1 MSIIEL
7 MVGIVVAMLVGL
19 AATQS
24 AMMFTANQRQGVG
37 AGGAAVNS
45 GTVLSA
51 VKDDVSAA
59 GLGFFNGSNFLCDR
73 LNLSVGATKHF
84 DGATFSP
91 LRVTRDA
98 AGDTI
103 DVVYATRVESGAS
116 VLLKSTSD
124 GSSASLMSFLPVS
137 AGQSVLMAPG
147 NPGALAVP
155 CLVRTVSANTAAT
168 SEASQ
173 KLDFSTAGA
182 HNRHN
187 SAVFTTPPG
196 FVEGDRVTQLG
207 TLRWTRYRIDAGN
220 LVIERPLEGTS
231 AVLARDVISFRVQY
245 GVAPVTAAGAPL
257 NTTLQEW
264 ADPTDD
270 FATVGSGNL
279 PRIRAMRL
287 GLIVRSP
294 QVERPGA
301 DGVCRATDTKPALFG
316 LPPEHLDSDDWNCWR
331 YRTTTVVVP
340 LRNIV
345 IGLR

>member
-7 MVGIVVAMLVGL
+7 MVGIVVALLVGL

-37 AGGAAVNS
+37 TGGAAVNS

-51 VKDDVSAA
+51 IKDDVAAA
-59 GLGFFNGSNFLCDR
+59 GLGFFNGSNFLCAR
-73 LNLSVGATKHF
+73 LNLSIDATRHS
-84 DGATFSP
+84 DGAAFSP
-91 LRVTRDA
+91 LRVTRDI
-98 AGDTI
+98 AGDTV

-124 GSSASLMSFLPVS
+124 GSSASIMSFLPVS
-137 AGQSVLMAPG
+137 AGQAVLMSPAE
-147 NPGALAVP
+147 PGALAVP
-155 CLVRTVSANTAAT
+155 CLVRTVSTNTAAT

-173 KLDFSTAGA
+173 KLAFATTGA
-182 HNRHN
+182 NNRHN
-187 SAVFTTPPG
+187 ATVFTTNPG

-207 TLRWTRYRIDAGN
+207 TVRWTRYRIDAGN
-220 LVIERPLEGTS
+220 LIIERPLEGTS

-264 ADPTDD
+264 VDPTGD

-279 PRIRAMRL
+279 PRIRALRL

-294 QVERPGA
+294 QVERPGP
-301 DGVCRATDTKPALFG
+301 DGVCRATDSKPALFE
-316 LPPEHLDSDDWNCWR
+316 LAPENLDGADWNCWR
-331 YRTTTVVVP
+331 YRVTTVVVP